1 MFSFFQKKSQ
11 PQRVLDLLLKK
22 GTVTSLELS
31 QMHPVILN
39 FHECIHDLRQK
50 HEIETITEL
59 VKGIKHTSYKYK
71 GRLVIPFKWECSK
84 KITEEEAK
92 SREEIAYEQ
101 GYNAC
106 KIQYDLFPKKR
117 GRPFG
122 SKNK

>member
-1 MFSFFQKKSQ
+1 MFHFFTKKTQ

-59 VKGIKHTSYKYK
+59 VKGIKHTSYKYN
-71 GRLVIPFKWECSK
+71 GRLVIPFKWECRK
-84 KITEEEAK
+84 KYTKEDIEKAFNAWMNIEAPNA
-92 SREEIAYEQ
+92 EAYLQ
-101 GYNAC
+101 T
-106 KIQYDLFPKKR
+106 I
-117 GRPFG
+117 
-122 SKNK
+122 